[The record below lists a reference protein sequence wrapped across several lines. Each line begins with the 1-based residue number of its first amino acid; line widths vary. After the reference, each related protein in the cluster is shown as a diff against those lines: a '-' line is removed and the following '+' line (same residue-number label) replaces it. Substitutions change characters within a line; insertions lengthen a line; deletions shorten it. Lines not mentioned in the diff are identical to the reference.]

1 MDNNKLMM
9 VTESIKYLMK
19 IYSKI
24 PMMQYRKEKVRLTLL
39 KLYSVYVALS
49 KKKSKRSV
57 WVRPIYSIEQRFHQ
71 GDSDNLITMLRE
83 TDHSL
88 HFNYL
93 RMDIDTFEHLLS
105 IVGPGIEKKTH
116 IRKPIASYTRLQICL
131 RYLASGD
138 SMKSIGY
145 AFRVSPNT
153 ISQIIH
159 ETCDEIW
166 LKLKD
171 LVMPLPSKDA
181 WIMIAEDFEALW
193 NFPHCIG
200 AIDGKHVVIE
210 VIYLRF
216 I

>member
-1 MDNNKLMM
+1 
-9 VTESIKYLMK
+9 
-19 IYSKI
+19 
-24 PMMQYRKEKVRLTLL
+24 
-39 KLYSVYVALS
+39 
-49 KKKSKRSV
+49 
-57 WVRPIYSIEQRFHQ
+57 
-71 GDSDNLITMLRE
+71 MLRE

-181 WIMIAEDFEALW
+181 WIKIAEDFEALW

>member
-1 MDNNKLMM
+1 
-9 VTESIKYLMK
+9 
-19 IYSKI
+19 
-24 PMMQYRKEKVRLTLL
+24 
-39 KLYSVYVALS
+39 
-49 KKKSKRSV
+49 
-57 WVRPIYSIEQRFHQ
+57 
-71 GDSDNLITMLRE
+71 MLRE

-138 SMKSIGY
+138 SMKSIGC
-145 AFRVSPNT
+145 AFRVSLNT
-153 ISQIIH
+153 ILQIIH

-171 LVMPLPSKDA
+171 LVMPLLSKNA
-181 WIMIAEDFEALW
+181 WIKIAEDFETLW

-210 VIYLRF
+210 AIYLRF
-216 I
+216 IQTSFVFNIHIID